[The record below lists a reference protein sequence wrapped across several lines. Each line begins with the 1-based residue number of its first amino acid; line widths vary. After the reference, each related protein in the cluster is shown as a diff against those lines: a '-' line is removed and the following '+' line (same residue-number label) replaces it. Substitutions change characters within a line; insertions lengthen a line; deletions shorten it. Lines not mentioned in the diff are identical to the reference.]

1 MHTQNVIFVLLKEV
15 DDTEDTGE
23 TSARLSRLSTACVT
37 LADTRQEIW
46 LFHGSFKEGNPSLTT
61 VNDPAEFPT
70 EEC

>member
-15 DDTEDTGE
+15 MTQKTRGK
-23 TSARLSRLSTACVT
+23 RLQGSQGCVT